1 MIIYDGN
8 NPVMGLIVAI
18 GVLLVVAC
26 VIVSVI
32 SNK

>member
-8 NPVMGLIVAI
+8 NPVMGLVVAI

-26 VIVSVI
+26 VIISVI
-32 SNK
+32 KR